1 MQKRTWIAGVAG
13 LAMLALV
20 GFQAA
25 HKAAAPADPLIAG
38 FMKTPTA
45 SVADAV
51 DQVVGKRGFMS
62 HTIRPVSPGKIVGRA
77 LTSLVKP
84 APPDK
89 ATAQLAVKHSTEMI
103 DNSKPGEVGVI
114 VMENGLD
121 VAAIGGLMATAA
133 KSRGMAGM
141 ILDGGVRD
149 VEEIRAL
156 GLTVF
161 SASVTPATA
170 VSRWASVANNIPVQ
184 CGGVTVNP
192 GDIIVA
198 DTDGVVV
205 VPRDHADGVLK
216 RAQEIDERER
226 KMVPMIKQYKS
237 LAKVIQIF
245 NRI

>member
-1 MQKRTWIAGVAG
+1 MRKRMWIAALTVA
-13 LAMLALV
+13 AALALA

-25 HKAAAPADPLIAG
+25 RRAAAPTDPLIAG
-38 FMKTPTA
+38 FTKTPTA
-45 SVADAV
+45 SIADAI

-84 APPDK
+84 ASPEK
-89 ATAQLAVKHSTEMI
+89 ATPQLAVRHSTEMI

-114 VMENGLD
+114 VMEDGLD

-141 ILDGGVRD
+141 VLDGGVRD

-156 GLTVF
+156 GLPVF
-161 SASVTPATA
+161 SSSVTPATA

-184 CGGVTVNP
+184 CGGITVNP

-205 VPRDHADGVLK
+205 VPQDKAADVLK

-237 LAKVIQIF
+237 LTKVVQLF